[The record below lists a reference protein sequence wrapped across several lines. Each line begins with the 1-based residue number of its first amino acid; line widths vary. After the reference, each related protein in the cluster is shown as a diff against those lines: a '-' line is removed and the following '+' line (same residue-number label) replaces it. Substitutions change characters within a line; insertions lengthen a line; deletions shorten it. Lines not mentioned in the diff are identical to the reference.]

1 MPEPLHSPSGTAP
14 AGPLGFVTRWLGAHG
29 MDPSQAEPLL
39 AAATE
44 DLDAVEPQSLTRWL
58 NANALHTSAEE
69 GR

>member
-1 MPEPLHSPSGTAP
+1 
-14 AGPLGFVTRWLGAHG
+14 